1 MKKVLFS
8 IHETVWWVVSEL
20 EDWLYPYKDR
30 EITKPLW
37 AEDYENVDVDEVS
50 YLKSQITANNDRIER
65 LQNEMIYVSSKIN
78 DINIILNQRVDEGQK
93 GSEVI
98 IKEGKET
105 S

>member
-37 AEDYENVDVDEVS
+37 AEDYENVDIDEVS